1 MADDKHGDDAH
12 AQPHFETPEHEKTWI
27 DHPKNVTK
35 IVYALYAVCA
45 LLIVI
50 DPFVH
55 KHSPF
60 AIEHTWAFYAVYGF
74 VACVGLVLASKML
87 RKILI
92 KPEDYYDR

>member
-1 MADDKHGDDAH
+1 MADNANGDH
-12 AQPHFETPEHEKTWI
+12 PHFETPAHERTWI
-27 DHPKNVTK
+27 DEPKNVDR
-35 IVYALYAVCA
+35 IVYALYGLCV

-60 AIEHTWAFYAVYGF
+60 SIEHYWGFYAFYGF
-74 VACVGLVLASKML
+74 VACVGLVLTAKML